1 MDSATCVY
9 FLELVLLDLLQTLD
23 QQAGVR
29 GNTGIN
35 QIIFNKVFMSSF
47 FSWIMFCR
55 KICEKKE
62 NHWKTILKILDLHCS
77 KFQFTITNTE
87 YLHSLKPIFYFYSF
101 KYIEVTFLQI
111 TYRSK
116 HLSYFLFNLGKLY
129 TPSACQ
135 QNLDPKNT
143 PSSFP
148 SDTKIKSVLVQ
159 ILNCV
164 KHLHLSI
171 EYMKWNN
178 FFCYKNVCLTA

>member
-1 MDSATCVY
+1 MFFNQVFIYHHFLAGLCSAEKY
-9 FLELVLLDLLQTLD
+9 
-23 QQAGVR
+23 VR
-29 GNTGIN
+29 KKK
-35 QIIFNKVFMSSF
+35 IIG
-47 FSWIMFCR
+47 
-55 KICEKKE
+55 
-62 NHWKTILKILDLHCS
+62 KTILILHCS

-116 HLSYFLFNLGKLY
+116 HLSYFLFNLGKLR
-129 TPSACQ
+129 TLSTCQ

-148 SDTKIKSVLVQ
+148 SDTKITSVLVQ

-171 EYMKWNN
+171 E
-178 FFCYKNVCLTA
+178 

>member
-1 MDSATCVY
+1 MKYFSIKFLYILSFSAGLCSAEKY
-9 FLELVLLDLLQTLD
+9 
-23 QQAGVR
+23 VR
-29 GNTGIN
+29 KN
-35 QIIFNKVFMSSF
+35 
-47 FSWIMFCR
+47 
-55 KICEKKE
+55 E
-62 NHWKTILKILDLHCS
+62 NYWKTILKILILYCS

-129 TPSACQ
+129 TLSTCQ
-135 QNLDPKNT
+135 QNLVPKNT

-148 SDTKIKSVLVQ
+148 SDTKITSVLVQ

-171 EYMKWNN
+171 E
-178 FFCYKNVCLTA
+178 

>member
-1 MDSATCVY
+1 MPGQCGQRHLCLFSGTCATGSPT
-9 FLELVLLDLLQTLD
+9 DP
-23 QQAGVR
+23 GP
-29 GNTGIN
+29 TGWC
-35 QIIFNKVFMSSF
+35 QRVPWYKRYIFNNKVFISSF
-47 FSWIMFCR
+47 SAGLCSAEKYVR
-55 KICEKKE
+55 KKKIIG
-62 NHWKTILKILDLHCS
+62 KTILILHCS

-116 HLSYFLFNLGKLY
+116 HLSYFLFNLGKLR
-129 TPSACQ
+129 TLSTCQ

-148 SDTKIKSVLVQ
+148 SDTKITSVLVQ

-164 KHLHLSI
+164 KHLHLGI
-171 EYMKWNN
+171 E
-178 FFCYKNVCLTA
+178 

>member
-1 MDSATCVY
+1 MKYFSIKFLHHHFSAGLCSAEKY
-9 FLELVLLDLLQTLD
+9 
-23 QQAGVR
+23 VR
-29 GNTGIN
+29 KN
-35 QIIFNKVFMSSF
+35 
-47 FSWIMFCR
+47 
-55 KICEKKE
+55 E
-62 NHWKTILKILDLHCS
+62 NYWKTILKILILYCS

-116 HLSYFLFNLGKLY
+116 HLSYFLFNLGKLR
-129 TPSACQ
+129 TLSTCQ

-148 SDTKIKSVLVQ
+148 SDTKITSVLVE

-171 EYMKWNN
+171 E
-178 FFCYKNVCLTA
+178 